1 MKHYNLQNYL
11 RYKKD
16 VLSAQ
21 PTERSWSSYNRDE
34 LINKFLPLVE
44 NIARKF
50 STSQQ
55 ASGVMDITDLIQ
67 EGSIGLVQAIDKLNW
82 DQLNDSN
89 DIEKTLK
96 SFLSKRIKGSI
107 RRALDINRGNIKLP
121 EHKLNEIRKD
131 NGQNQDMVAMFF
143 NSVFLSIDEFA
154 INDDEEN
161 MLHQIQDN
169 SEPYNINIMNAY
181 LISLMNKYLTKRESD
196 ILRLSYFLCYLI

>member
-181 LISLMNKYLTKRESD
+181 LISLMNKLQKYVLM
-196 ILRLSYFLCYLI
+196 F